1 MSAVSGG
8 LVPERKTVNSALNRG
23 FCPYLSLSSLLA
35 AQRVCSAPAVSVVAA
50 VVVVVVVVV
59 AVVVVVVAAA
69 VADAIVVVVEDCC
82 CLGLEFSILLFW
94 PPCNFQTVIRN
105 AIRNFFSI

>member
-1 MSAVSGG
+1 MIWIDIRSLVLSAVRGG

-35 AQRVCSAPAVSVVAA
+35 AQRVCSVLVVSVVVVA
-50 VVVVVVVVV
+50 VAV

-69 VADAIVVVVEDCC
+69 AVTVAAAA
-82 CLGLEFSILLFW
+82 
-94 PPCNFQTVIRN
+94 P
-105 AIRNFFSI
+105 

>member
-1 MSAVSGG
+1 MSAVRGG

-50 VVVVVVVVV
+50 AVVVVVVVV
-59 AVVVVVVAAA
+59 AVVVVVVVVDVVAVTVVAAA
-69 VADAIVVVVEDCC
+69 
-82 CLGLEFSILLFW
+82 
-94 PPCNFQTVIRN
+94 P
-105 AIRNFFSI
+105 

>member
-8 LVPERKTVNSALNRG
+8 LVPERKTVNSAIYQG
-23 FCPYLSLSSLLA
+23 FCPYLSLSSLLV

-50 VVVVVVVVV
+50 VVVVVVVV

-69 VADAIVVVVEDCC
+69 AVTVAAAA
-82 CLGLEFSILLFW
+82 
-94 PPCNFQTVIRN
+94 P
-105 AIRNFFSI
+105 

>member
-1 MSAVSGG
+1 MIWIDIRSLVLSAVRGG

-35 AQRVCSAPAVSVVAA
+35 AQRVCSVLVVSVVVVA
-50 VVVVVVVVV
+50 VAVAV

-69 VADAIVVVVEDCC
+69 AAVTVAAAA
-82 CLGLEFSILLFW
+82 
-94 PPCNFQTVIRN
+94 P
-105 AIRNFFSI
+105 

>member
-8 LVPERKTVNSALNRG
+8 LVPERTTVNSALNRG

-50 VVVVVVVVV
+50 VVVVVAV
-59 AVVVVVVAAA
+59 AVVVVVVVVAAVTVVAAA
-69 VADAIVVVVEDCC
+69 
-82 CLGLEFSILLFW
+82 
-94 PPCNFQTVIRN
+94 P
-105 AIRNFFSI
+105 

>member
-1 MSAVSGG
+1 MIWIDIRSLVLSAVSGG
-8 LVPERKTVNSALNRG
+8 LVPERKTVNSALIRG
-23 FCPYLSLSSLLA
+23 FCSYLSLSSLLA

-69 VADAIVVVVEDCC
+69 AVTVAAAA
-82 CLGLEFSILLFW
+82 
-94 PPCNFQTVIRN
+94 P
-105 AIRNFFSI
+105 